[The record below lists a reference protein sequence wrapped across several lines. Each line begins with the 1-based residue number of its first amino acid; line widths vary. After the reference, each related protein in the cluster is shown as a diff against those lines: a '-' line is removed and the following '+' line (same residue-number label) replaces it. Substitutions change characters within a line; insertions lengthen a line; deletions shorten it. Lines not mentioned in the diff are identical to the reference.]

1 MSDKWK
7 NSKKLRDLF
16 KSFWIIL
23 YGGVKPDE
31 MEKFFQGKVFKEN
44 NSELVWKSLDFCL
57 KLDVKYKVFSTSY

>member
-44 NSELVWKSLDFCL
+44 NSELV
-57 KLDVKYKVFSTSY
+57 